1 MQAPKPGTVMG
12 NHVYVGGDPGDQKS
26 WRHVGA
32 LNQDFGEAQDKMGR
46 INRAKGPVSGETAN
60 GLGIDMR
67 TGMMGNLLSAV
78 PGTPSY
84 NMKADLAPVMANT
97 TLGTIAEAKQGGASL
112 GVNPTDRDAA
122 IYAKAVQNLDDLG
135 VPAQQYLNELNVAGG
150 FLERRYPGLTPD
162 QPLILQE
169 GRSRADL
176 PKGAFYQDPQ
186 GNVRRNDNADRG
198 NPIIRKPP
206 PIPQP
211 PGVKAAAPA
220 IPPAA
225 VDYLRQNN
233 TPQNRAYFDQTF
245 GAGSAQRYLSGR

>member
-1 MQAPKPGTVMG
+1 MG

-26 WRHVGA
+26 WKHVGA
-32 LNQDFGEAQDKMGR
+32 LNQEFGEAQDKFGR
-46 INRAKGPVSGETAN
+46 ISRARESVSGETKN
-60 GLGIDMR
+60 GYLPDMR
-67 TGMMGNLLSAV
+67 TGMLADWTKGLAGS
-78 PGTPSY
+78 PSR
-84 NMKADLAPVMANT
+84 NMMADLAPVIAKS
-97 TLGTIAEAKQGGASL
+97 TLGTITEAKNAGGSL
-112 GVNPTDRDAA
+112 GTNPTDFDAQ
-122 IYAKAVQNLDDLG
+122 IYATAVQNLKDNTVG
-135 VPAQQYLNELNVAGG
+135 AEQYLRELNVAGG
-150 FLERRYPGLTPD
+150 VLGRRYPGLTED

-198 NPIIRKPP
+198 NPIIRKAP

-211 PGVKAAAPA
+211 PGVKSGAAA
-220 IPPAA
+220 IPSAA

>member
-32 LNQDFGEAQDKMGR
+32 LNQDFGEAQDKMAR
-46 INRAKGPVSGETAN
+46 INRAKGPVSGETTN
-60 GLGIDMR
+60 GLFPDMR
-67 TGMMGNLLSAV
+67 TGTLGEIMTRV
-78 PGTPSY
+78 PGSPSY

-97 TLGTIAEAKQGGASL
+97 TLGTISEAKQGGASL

-122 IYAKAVQNLDDLG
+122 IYAKAVQNLDDVG
-135 VPAQQYLNELNVAGG
+135 VPAKQYLNELNVAGG
-150 FLERRYPGLTPD
+150 VLGRRYPGLSED

-198 NPIIRKPP
+198 NPIIRKAPPIAPP
-206 PIPQP
+206 PRANAASPAP
-211 PGVKAAAPA
+211 KGVSAELWAVMTPEERAAWK
-220 IPPAA
+220 
-225 VDYLRQNN
+225 
-233 TPQNRAYFDQTF
+233 
-245 GAGSAQRYLSGR
+245 

>member
-46 INRAKGPVSGETAN
+46 INRAKGPVSGETTN
-60 GLGIDMR
+60 GLFPDMR
-67 TGMMGNLLSAV
+67 TGMLGEIMNRV
-78 PGTPSY
+78 PGSPSY

-97 TLGTIAEAKQGGASL
+97 TLGTISEAKQGGASL

-122 IYAKAVQNLDDLG
+122 IYAKAVQNLDDVG
-135 VPAQQYLNELNVAGG
+135 VPAKQYLNELNVAGG
-150 FLERRYPGLTPD
+150 VLGRRYPGLTED

-198 NPIIRKPP
+198 NPIIRKAPPIAPP
-206 PIPQP
+206 PRANAASPAP
-211 PGVKAAAPA
+211 KGVSAELWAVMTPEERAAWK
-220 IPPAA
+220 
-225 VDYLRQNN
+225 
-233 TPQNRAYFDQTF
+233 
-245 GAGSAQRYLSGR
+245 

>member
-1 MQAPKPGTVMG
+1 MQAPTPGTVMG
-12 NHVYVGGDPGDQKS
+12 NHVYIGGDPADQKS

-32 LNQDFGEAQDKMGR
+32 LNQDFGEARDKMGR
-46 INRAKGPVSGETAN
+46 IDRAKGPVAGETTN
-60 GLGIDMR
+60 GLWPDLR
-67 TGMMGNLLSAV
+67 TGAMADILSHI

-84 NMKADLAPVMANT
+84 NMKADLSPVMAST

-135 VPAQQYLNELNVAGG
+135 VPARQYLNELNVAGSV
-150 FLERRYPGLTPD
+150 LSRRYPGLTAD

-176 PKGAFYQDPQ
+176 PKGAFYRDPQ

-198 NPIIRKPP
+198 NPIIRKAPPIAPP
-206 PIPQP
+206 PRAKS
-211 PGVKAAAPA
+211 GAAALS
-220 IPPAA
+220 
-225 VDYLRQNN
+225 D
-233 TPQNRAYFDQTF
+233 DQIRKALGF
-245 GAGSAQRYLSGR
+245 

>member
-1 MQAPKPGTVMG
+1 MQAPTPGTVMG
-12 NHVYVGGDPGDQKS
+12 NHVYIGGDPADQKS

-46 INRAKGPVSGETAN
+46 INRAKGPVAGETAN
-60 GLGIDMR
+60 GLWPDMR
-67 TGMMGNLLSAV
+67 TGMVGNLLSAV

-84 NMKADLAPVMANT
+84 NMKADLAPVIANT

-135 VPAQQYLNELNVAGG
+135 VPARQYLNELNVAGG

-176 PKGAFYQDPQ
+176 PKGAFYRDPQ

-198 NPIIRKPP
+198 NPIIRKAPPVPP
-206 PIPQP
+206 PPRANAGP
-211 PGVKAAAPA
+211 AAPKGVSA
-220 IPPAA
+220 EVWA
-225 VDYLRQNN
+225 VM
-233 TPQNRAYFDQTF
+233 TPEERA
-245 GAGSAQRYLSGR
+245 LWK

>member
-46 INRAKGPVSGETAN
+46 INRAKGPVSGETTN
-60 GLGIDMR
+60 GLFPDMR

-162 QPLILQE
+162 QPLILQQ

-198 NPIIRKPP
+198 NPIIRKAP

-211 PGVKAAAPA
+211 PNVKSGAAALS
-220 IPPAA
+220 
-225 VDYLRQNN
+225 D
-233 TPQNRAYFDQTF
+233 DQIKKALGF
-245 GAGSAQRYLSGR
+245 

>member
-1 MQAPKPGTVMG
+1 MQAPTPGTVMG
-12 NHVYVGGDPGDQKS
+12 NHVYIGGDPADQKS

-46 INRAKGPVSGETAN
+46 IDRAKGPVSGETAN
-60 GLGIDMR
+60 GLGLDMR
-67 TGMMGNLLSAV
+67 TGMLGNLLSVV

-135 VPAQQYLNELNVAGG
+135 VPAKQYLNELNVAGG

-162 QPLILQE
+162 QPLILKE
-169 GRSRADL
+169 PRTRADL

-198 NPIIRKPP
+198 NPIVRKAPQIAPP
-206 PIPQP
+206 PRANTAP
-211 PGVKAAAPA
+211 AAPA
-220 IPPAA
+220 AA
-225 VDYLRQNN
+225 IDYLRKNN
-233 TPQNRAYFDQTF
+233 TPENRAYFDQTF
-245 GAGSAQRYLSGR
+245 GAGQAQRYLSER

>member
-46 INRAKGPVSGETAN
+46 INRAKGPVSGETSN
-60 GLGIDMR
+60 GLFPDMR
-67 TGMMGNLLSAV
+67 TGMLGEIMNRV
-78 PGTPSY
+78 PGSPSY

-97 TLGTIAEAKQGGASL
+97 TLGTISEAKQGGASL

-122 IYAKAVQNLDDLG
+122 IYAKAVQNLDDVG
-135 VPAQQYLNELNVAGG
+135 VPAKQYLNELNVAGG
-150 FLERRYPGLTPD
+150 VLGRRYPGLSED

-198 NPIIRKPP
+198 NPIIRKAPPIAPP
-206 PIPQP
+206 PRA
-211 PGVKAAAPA
+211 KAASAAPKGVSA
-220 IPPAA
+220 ELWAVMTPEERAA
-225 VDYLRQNN
+225 WK
-233 TPQNRAYFDQTF
+233 
-245 GAGSAQRYLSGR
+245 

>member
-1 MQAPKPGTVMG
+1 MQAPTPGTVMG
-12 NHVYVGGDPGDQKS
+12 NHVYIGGDPADQKS

-46 INRAKGPVSGETAN
+46 IDRAKGPVSGETTN
-60 GLGIDMR
+60 GLWPDLR
-67 TGMMGNLLSAV
+67 TGAMADFLSYV

-97 TLGTIAEAKQGGASL
+97 TLGTIKEQKQEGASL
-112 GVNPTDRDAA
+112 GANPTDRDAA

-135 VPAQQYLNELNVAGG
+135 VPAKQYLNELNVAGNV
-150 FLERRYPGLTPD
+150 LARRYPGLTAD

-176 PKGAFYQDPQ
+176 PKGAFYRDPQ

-198 NPIIRKPP
+198 NPIIRKAP

-211 PGVKAAAPA
+211 PRANAAP
-220 IPPAA
+220 PAPKGVSAEVWA
-225 VDYLRQNN
+225 VM
-233 TPQNRAYFDQTF
+233 TPEERA
-245 GAGSAQRYLSGR
+245 LWK